1 MARNRHTPG
10 IILTSRRFGEYHKDL
25 HILTPDE
32 GVIRATAF
40 GALKGKSRLSG
51 VTEPFTEGEMY
62 LYHDPV
68 KNRLKLSEVDTQDT
82 HEGIRG
88 ELRRYY
94 IASFWVEFVIKSYGG
109 GGEYS
114 SLYKLL
120 GSAFHALEN
129 TERLDAVNIHFI
141 WRYLALIGFRP
152 DADSWDLEPWA
163 RDFLKRSAVT
173 PFSVLEGYLEDEA
186 QKTSGVHNG
195 VHNEVHNEAENLKKL
210 KASVLRLVQEV
221 VERPLNTLTQGM
233 L

>member
-25 HILTPDE
+25 HILTPEE

-68 KNRLKLSEVDTQDT
+68 KDRLKLSEVDTTDA

-114 SLYKLL
+114 SLYRLL
-120 GSAFHALEN
+120 GGAFHTLEN
-129 TERLDAVNIHFI
+129 TELLDAVNIHFI

-152 DADSWDLEPWA
+152 DADSWDLDPWA

-173 PFSVLEGYLEDEA
+173 PFSVLEEYLEEYLEEA
-186 QKTSGVHNG
+186 AHRTSPAHGAS
-195 VHNEVHNEAENLKKL
+195 EAESLIKL
-210 KASVLRLVQEV
+210 KATVLRLVQEV
-221 VERPLNTLTQGM
+221 VERPLNTLSQGI